1 MENFNEKN
9 IITKS
14 PGKSLLSG
22 GYLILDKSKRGLV
35 INTDTY
41 ITCESFIKYQ
51 EKADNNCLLINI
63 TSEYLN
69 ENFNYMAYVEE
80 DEEKINEPNNK
91 KEKIK
96 ELKITEK
103 RGKENKWLKNC
114 ILSSLFI
121 YLNQKENS
129 FKKIFNKNKQLEIN
143 ILIKSDYRFYSFS
156 KDIASKNIKTGLGSS
171 SALIS
176 SLTTNMILIYE
187 LLFKNKEY
195 KNNILVKNIDEQNIK
210 AIILGSCLLSNNL
223 SQNKIGSCFDII
235 SSLFGSQIFIQTQKN
250 LFLNAPFY
258 FNIENKN
265 IINDIISYLKDDY
278 IPNILFLNKDIHFLK
293 NNICFISIEIGSDT
307 RIFVK
312 KVLEYANNK
321 KIKNLFD
328 DELFSKLNDINEQI
342 INLFINNINNNE
354 LLKDL
359 CKKYR
364 NILRLISEESKV
376 EIEPKILTPLL
387 DKLIDNKKIIFS
399 ICPGAGGYDSIII
412 LGNDGIDKEELNVE
426 IKQIINEFN
435 INNKNINIKANLLDV
450 NSSQNFG
457 TILN

>member
-1 MENFNEKN
+1 MALF
-9 IITKS
+9 I
-14 PGKSLLSG
+14 
-22 GYLILDKSKRGLV
+22 LIL
-35 INTDTY
+35 
-41 ITCESFIKYQ
+41 
-51 EKADNNCLLINI
+51 
-63 TSEYLN
+63 
-69 ENFNYMAYVEE
+69 
-80 DEEKINEPNNK
+80 
-91 KEKIK
+91 KIK
-96 ELKITEK
+96 
-103 RGKENKWLKNC
+103 
-114 ILSSLFI
+114 ILF
-121 YLNQKENS
+121 
-129 FKKIFNKNKQLEIN
+129 
-143 ILIKSDYRFYSFS
+143 
-156 KDIASKNIKTGLGSS
+156 
-171 SALIS
+171 
-176 SLTTNMILIYE
+176 
-187 LLFKNKEY
+187 
-195 KNNILVKNIDEQNIK
+195 
-210 AIILGSCLLSNNL
+210 
-223 SQNKIGSCFDII
+223 
-235 SSLFGSQIFIQTQKN
+235 
-250 LFLNAPFY
+250 
-258 FNIENKN
+258 
-265 IINDIISYLKDDY
+265 NDIISYLKDDY

-450 NSSQNFG
+450 NSSKNFG